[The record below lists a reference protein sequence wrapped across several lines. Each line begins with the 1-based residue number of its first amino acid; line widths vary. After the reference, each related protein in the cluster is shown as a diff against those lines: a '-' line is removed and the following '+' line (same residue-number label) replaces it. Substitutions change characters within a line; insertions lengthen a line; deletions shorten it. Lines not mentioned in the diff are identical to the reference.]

1 MLEQQLVNALSLGC
15 VYALFALG
23 FTLVFGILGVINLS
37 HGAVFMLGAYA
48 ALQFV
53 AHFELPLWAALLV
66 GFAASGVAGLII
78 DVLLLRP
85 LRRRNAPHLIP
96 MIATIGAGIAIN
108 NAMQG
113 VFGAENLRFPAGLVS
128 DASLDLGGVHLTPLE
143 LASSCCRS
151 R

>member
-48 ALQFV
+48 ALQV
-53 AHFELPLWAALLV
+53 VTHFELPLWAALLV
-66 GFAASGVAGLII
+66 GFVVSGVAGLII

-85 LRRRNAPHLIP
+85 CAA
-96 MIATIGAGIAIN
+96 AT
-108 NAMQG
+108 
-113 VFGAENLRFPAGLVS
+113 
-128 DASLDLGGVHLTPLE
+128 HLT
-143 LASSCCRS
+143 
-151 R
+151 